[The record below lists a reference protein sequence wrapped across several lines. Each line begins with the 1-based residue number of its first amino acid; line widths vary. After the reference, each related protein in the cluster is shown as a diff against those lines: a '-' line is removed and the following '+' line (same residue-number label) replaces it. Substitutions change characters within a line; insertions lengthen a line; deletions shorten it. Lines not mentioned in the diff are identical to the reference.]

1 MRAPHGAARSACQAR
16 CESGPT
22 ALAPPSHSHQR
33 HLGHHCQHDLDH
45 RPHKSNIIVIINLIT
60 DAIVG
65 HLYPHLCI
73 IHRGRPVIRRMI
85 MSWRQ
90 CAYALCSYNS
100 ATCVQCSLH
109 LCNVVARACLPTVDC
124 SGTATEALAK

>member
-65 HLYPHLCI
+65 HLYPYLCI
-73 IHRGRPVIRRMI
+73 IHSGRPVKRRMI
-85 MSWRQ
+85 MSWRHCIRTIVQ
-90 CAYALCSYNS
+90 YVCSALCI
-100 ATCVQCSLH
+100 CVMWVLG
-109 LCNVVARACLPTVDC
+109 ACLPTVDC
-124 SGTATEALAK
+124 FGTTVTEALAK